1 VPPRGRDQ
9 LIRTWALNSGSMQ
22 AAEHELSR
30 RRPTECGKRQ
40 NPVLPPVVGTSVQ
53 IRRRIIAATDYHPL
67 GPGSTLST
75 DGAWCL
81 AGTTGTRGLVSDP
94 ESDGAAM
101 GYWLRSEER
110 RVGKE

>member
-1 VPPRGRDQ
+1 
-9 LIRTWALNSGSMQ
+9 MQ

-101 GYWLRSEER
+101 GYWLGYWTQDSQHPRRASALHDMRSS
-110 RVGKE
+110 